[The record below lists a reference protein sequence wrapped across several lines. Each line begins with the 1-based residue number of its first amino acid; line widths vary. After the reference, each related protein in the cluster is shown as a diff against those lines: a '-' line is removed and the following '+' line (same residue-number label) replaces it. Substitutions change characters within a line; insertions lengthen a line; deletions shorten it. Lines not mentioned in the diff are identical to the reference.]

1 MIFKLFEEH
10 LLYLLDA
17 FYYSKIFRR
26 LKQGLYRR
34 KEQPYTQD
42 LFRM

>member
-17 FYYSKIFRR
+17 FYYSKIPHLF
-26 LKQGLYRR
+26 QADYTGLLIY
-34 KEQPYTQD
+34 
-42 LFRM
+42 L